1 VVALNAALLK
11 VEFGLEGVVEDLP
24 SGYLVPPVPS
34 RADYVRAV
42 AKLVAVPG
50 AAADRRGAVPRGPQV
65 LGVDIGTGASVIF
78 PLLGRA
84 AYGWSWVAT
93 ETDDVALTSA
103 RQIVERNFGSA
114 QSAIEFVDARPQ
126 APDSERSIFTP
137 AVVAACA
144 ARPVAF
150 VMCNPPFYASEFE
163 AAAKAL
169 QRRKFYLNKR
179 AIATAE
185 DDAPFGGAAH
195 ELWCAGGES
204 AFIETMLHESRAWF
218 LASGGAPIWFTSLI
232 SKKKRLTSLEAIAR
246 DAVGVAE
253 IRFIEF
259 ATNSKLAHVLAW
271 TFLTPPQREARVLR
285 LRCGPA
291 DS

>member
-1 VVALNAALLK
+1 
-11 VEFGLEGVVEDLP
+11 
-24 SGYLVPPVPS
+24 
-34 RADYVRAV
+34 
-42 AKLVAVPG
+42 
-50 AAADRRGAVPRGPQV
+50 
-65 LGVDIGTGASVIF
+65 
-78 PLLGRA
+78 
-84 AYGWSWVAT
+84 
-93 ETDDVALTSA
+93 
-103 RQIVERNFGSA
+103 
-114 QSAIEFVDARPQ
+114 
-126 APDSERSIFTP
+126 
-137 AVVAACA
+137 
-144 ARPVAF
+144 
-150 VMCNPPFYASEFE
+150 MCNPPFYASEFE